1 MSEPHICDRDKRREL
16 LDARGIFCC
25 YVCDEC
31 EVEKRAGFRPDIFTD
46 PNYPTDEP
54 VDEE

>member
-1 MSEPHICDRDKRREL
+1 MCDSGLYHEKIC
-16 LDARGIFCC
+16 DARGI
-25 YVCDEC
+25 YVGKVCPKCRE
-31 EVEKRAGFRPDIFTD
+31 ESLRRFRADIFTD